1 MRRIRQR
8 SVNDVQAEEE
18 DTMTIARGV
27 AAAAAAAA

>member
-8 SVNDVQAEEE
+8 SVNDVQAEVE
-18 DTMTIARGV
+18 DMMTIARAV